1 MSYKTILVYIDD
13 SRHVTKRIAA
23 AAALAIANNAHLV
36 GMACSGISRF
46 VYQNGAMG
54 LASAVSPDDIDQIY
68 ARANRM
74 LLVFDE
80 MAERLGVRSYEKRL
94 VDDEAAGALA
104 LHARYADMVV
114 IGQTDRDETLSA
126 TLTDL
131 PEYVTL
137 NCARPV
143 LVIPYAQT
151 FDNIGH
157 NILVAW
163 DGSPEATR
171 AVTASIPFLQ
181 LAKTVTIALFNV
193 LPADDVHGQEA
204 GADIALYLARHDV
217 KISVEQFYRVN
228 QVGEALLS
236 LAAERDIDLIVMGCF
251 GHSRFREV
259 LMGGVTLTM
268 LKAMTAPLLLS
279 H

>member
-1 MSYKTILVYIDD
+1 MSYKTILVYID
-13 SRHVTKRIAA
+13 SSPHVAKRIDA
-23 AAALAIANNAHLV
+23 AAALALANNAHLV

-46 VYQNGAMG
+46 IYQNGAMG
-54 LASAVSPDDIDQIY
+54 LASPVSPDAVDRVY
-68 ARANRM
+68 ARANQM
-74 LLVFDE
+74 LLAFE
-80 MAERLGVRSYEKRL
+80 EIAERLGVRSYEKRL

-104 LHARYADMVV
+104 LHARYADLVV
-114 IGQTDRDETLSA
+114 LGQTDPDDTSPATLS
-126 TLTDL
+126 DL

-137 NCARPV
+137 NCTRPV
-143 LVIPYAQT
+143 LVIPYAQR

-157 NILVAW
+157 KILIAW

-171 AVTASIPFLQ
+171 AITASIPLLQ
-181 LAKTVTIALFNV
+181 LAKNVTLVLFD
-193 LPADDVHGQEA
+193 ARGDDAIHGQEP

-217 KISVEQFYRVN
+217 TITVEQFARVD

-251 GHSRFREV
+251 GHTRFREV
-259 LMGGVTLTM
+259 LMGGATLTM
-268 LKAMTAPLLLS
+268 LKAMTAPLLLA